1 MRFEETRKKYKAHR
15 QQGQLVIYTW
25 VALGKL
31 RDKRHHEALDM
42 CRTYLLR
49 LRLHC
54 LRAGPARQ
62 RAARHGRAAKE
73 RLLSQ
78 VSTCRPPTGV
88 PTGLHNTCYRVSVTL
103 RAGSSRSRPGLI
115 VEMNS
120 LGARNGAPRCGC
132 LPFCHVP
139 RPPSEHGE
147 YQYGERAAAHPH
159 LPRPPRSE
167 RPAGKTAGALG
178 IDGAAPGGWGG

>member
-1 MRFEETRKKYKAHR
+1 
-15 QQGQLVIYTW
+15 
-25 VALGKL
+25 
-31 RDKRHHEALDM
+31 M

-147 YQYGERAAAHPH
+147 YQYGERAAAHAH

-178 IDGAAPGGWGG
+178 IDGAAPGGRGGKHAPQGPP

>member
-1 MRFEETRKKYKAHR
+1 M
-15 QQGQLVIYTW
+15 
-25 VALGKL
+25 ALGKL

-88 PTGLHNTCYRVSVTL
+88 PTGLHNTCYRVSETL

-120 LGARNGAPRCGC
+120 LKGLGMARLAAAVSPSATCPALPQSTASTNMASAPPPTPTCPGRRAPRGR
-132 LPFCHVP
+132 LARRRARSGSTAQRQEVGGVSTS
-139 RPPSEHGE
+139 RPP
-147 YQYGERAAAHPH
+147 
-159 LPRPPRSE
+159 LM
-167 RPAGKTAGALG
+167 
-178 IDGAAPGGWGG
+178 